1 MFTVYYL
8 GSGIKSFYNRDSARS
23 QKMMRAR
30 VAAQFMTLA
39 MFVGYTGLN
48 EFDWTIAP
56 MYQRSKQREAAIKA
70 KDEGTPN

>member
-1 MFTVYYL
+1 
-8 GSGIKSFYNRDSARS
+8 
-23 QKMMRAR
+23 MMRAR